1 MTKEQTQLA
10 QAQSIASRAIMILD
24 EHNFWETS
32 RDGEFWEASL
42 YNDLKKLAEGVEL
55 VTYAKERKLLY
66 DRIKELQGE

>member
-1 MTKEQTQLA
+1 MTKEQIQLA
-10 QAQSIASRAIMILD
+10 QAQSIANRAIMILD